1 MDNWSSTTVI
11 EDKFKGFPIDS
22 YGKTLEQFLATNP
35 NLFTANFQFPIMVLK
50 EAAIKNNIAQMMSFC
65 NSVDAQLAPHVKT
78 TMSPQLAQMQV
89 AAGARAL
96 TVANFWQGRIFLKH
110 GFKNII
116 IANEVLDPTAIA
128 EIAKINKQ
136 KQAEIIFYV
145 DSILALEIIQ
155 KHTPLEG
162 EQNLFIEIGTENG
175 RGGVREL
182 SLVEQL
188 AQRIKAD
195 QRLNLIGVTGFEGA
209 VPDAARGRRGE
220 KKISKFCQKIVAAA
234 ELAYPYKSD
243 QPFVISAGG
252 SAYFDI
258 VARELNKFEKPRR
271 LLLRSGGYITHDHKY
286 YEEIYPFALS
296 DRSFQPAIEV
306 WAQVISKPEKD
317 FGVLNLGKR
326 DIGNDLHNPIPIKSY
341 DGQVK
346 SFSAVIEKLNDQH
359 GYLRGKQEFSLAQL
373 IGLGISHPCTTF
385 DKWGLIPLVNDD
397 YDLIDCLQTFF

>member
-11 EDKFKGFPIDS
+11 EFKYKGFPIDS
-22 YGKTLEQFLATNP
+22 YGKTLEQFLATKP
-35 NLFTANFQFPIMVLK
+35 NLFTSNFQFPIMVLK
-50 EAAIKNNIAQMMSFC
+50 ESALNNNIAQMMSFC
-65 NSVDAQLAPHVKT
+65 DSVKAELAPHVKT
-78 TMSPQLAQMQV
+78 TMSPQLAKMQI
-89 AAGARAL
+89 AAGVSAL
-96 TVANFWQGRIFLKH
+96 TVANFWQASIFLNF
-110 GFKNII
+110 GFKKMI
-116 IANEVLDPTAIA
+116 IANEVLDPMAIA
-128 EIAKINKQ
+128 AIAKINKL

-155 KHTPLEG
+155 KHTPSEG

-188 AQRIKAD
+188 AQRIRAD
-195 QRLNLIGVTGFEGA
+195 KRLNLIGVTGFEGA

-258 VARELNKFEKPRR
+258 VARELNKFEKPRQ

-286 YEEIYPFALS
+286 YEEIYPFAS
-296 DRSFQPAIEV
+296 TDRSFQPAIEV
-306 WAQVISKPEKD
+306 WAQVISKPEKG

-359 GYLRGKQEFSLAQL
+359 GYLRTSADFQLAQL

-385 DKWGLIPLVNDD
+385 DKWRLVPLVNDN
-397 YDLIDCLQTFF
+397 YDVVDCLQTFF

>member
-50 EAAIKNNIAQMMSFC
+50 ESAVKNNIAQMMSFC

-89 AAGARAL
+89 AAGATAL

-110 GFKNII
+110 GFKNLI

-162 EQNLFIEIGTENG
+162 EQNLFIEVGTENG

-195 QRLNLIGVTGFEGA
+195 KRLNLIGVTGFEGA

-243 QPFVISAGG
+243 QQFVISAGG

-286 YEEIYPFALS
+286 YEEIYPFAS
-296 DRSFQPAIEV
+296 TDRSFQPAIEV
-306 WAQVISKPEKD
+306 WAQVISKPEKG

>member
-11 EDKFKGFPIDS
+11 EFKYKGFPIDS
-22 YGKTLEQFLATNP
+22 YGKTLEQFLATKP
-35 NLFTANFQFPIMVLK
+35 NLFNSNFQFPIMVLK
-50 EAAIKNNIAQMMSFC
+50 ESALNNNIAQMMSFC
-65 NSVDAQLAPHVKT
+65 DSVKAELAPHVKT
-78 TMSPQLAQMQV
+78 TMSPQLAKMQI
-89 AAGARAL
+89 AAGVSAL
-96 TVANFWQGRIFLKH
+96 TVANFWQASIFLNF
-110 GFKNII
+110 GFKKMI
-116 IANEVLDPTAIA
+116 IANEVLDPMAIA
-128 EIAKINKQ
+128 AIAKINKL

-155 KHTPLEG
+155 KHTPSEG

-195 QRLNLIGVTGFEGA
+195 KRLNLIGVTGFEGA

-286 YEEIYPFALS
+286 YEEIYPFAS
-296 DRSFQPAIEV
+296 TDRSFQPAIEV
-306 WAQVISKPEKD
+306 WAQVISKPEKG

-359 GYLRGKQEFSLAQL
+359 GYLRTSADFQLAQL

-385 DKWGLIPLVNDD
+385 DKWRLVPLVNDN
-397 YDLIDCLQTFF
+397 YDVVDCLQTFF

>member
-22 YGKTLEQFLATNP
+22 YGKTLEQFLATKP

-89 AAGARAL
+89 AAGATAL

-110 GFKNII
+110 GFKNLI

-155 KHTPLEG
+155 KHTPSEG

-188 AQRIKAD
+188 AQRISAD
-195 QRLNLIGVTGFEGA
+195 KRLNLIGVTGFEGA

-286 YEEIYPFALS
+286 YEEIYPFAS
-296 DRSFQPAIEV
+296 TDRSFQPAIEV

>member
-22 YGKTLEQFLATNP
+22 YGKTLEQFLATKP

-110 GFKNII
+110 GFKNLI

-128 EIAKINKQ
+128 EIAKINKE

-155 KHTPLEG
+155 KHTPSEG

-286 YEEIYPFALS
+286 YEEIYPFAS
-296 DRSFQPAIEV
+296 TDRSFQPAIEV
-306 WAQVISKPEKD
+306 WAQVISKPEKG

>member
-11 EDKFKGFPIDS
+11 EGKFKGFPIDS
-22 YGKTLEQFLATNP
+22 YGKTLEQFLATKP
-35 NLFTANFQFPIMVLK
+35 NLFTANFQFPIMVIK
-50 EAAIKNNIAQMMSFC
+50 ESAVKNNIAQMMSFC
-65 NSVDAQLAPHVKT
+65 NLVDAELAPHVKT

-89 AAGARAL
+89 AAGATAL

-110 GFKNII
+110 GFKNLI
-116 IANEVLDPTAIA
+116 IANEVLDPTAIK

-155 KHTPLEG
+155 KHTPVEG

-182 SLVEQL
+182 SLVEQI
-188 AQRIKAD
+188 AQRISAD
-195 QRLNLIGVTGFEGA
+195 KRLNLIGVTGFEGA

-243 QPFVISAGG
+243 QQFVISAGG

-271 LLLRSGGYITHDHKY
+271 LLLRSGGYITHDHRY
-286 YEEIYPFALS
+286 YEDIYPFASS

-359 GYLRGKQEFSLAQL
+359 GYLRGRQEFSLAQL

-385 DKWGLIPLVNDD
+385 DKWGLIPLVNDN

>member
-11 EDKFKGFPIDS
+11 EGKFKGFPIES
-22 YGKTLEQFLATNP
+22 YGKTLEQFLATKP
-35 NLFTANFQFPIMVLK
+35 NLFTANFQFPIMVIK
-50 EAAIKNNIAQMMSFC
+50 ESAVKNNIAQMMSFC
-65 NSVDAQLAPHVKT
+65 NLVDAELAPHVKT

-89 AAGARAL
+89 AAGATAL

-110 GFKNII
+110 GFKNLI
-116 IANEVLDPTAIA
+116 IANEVLDPTAIK

-155 KHTPLEG
+155 KHTPVEG

-182 SLVEQL
+182 SLVEQI
-188 AQRIKAD
+188 AQRISAD
-195 QRLNLIGVTGFEGA
+195 KRLNLIGVTGFEGA
-209 VPDAARGRRGE
+209 VPDVARGRRGE

-243 QPFVISAGG
+243 QQFVISAGG

-271 LLLRSGGYITHDHKY
+271 LLLRSGGYITHDHRY
-286 YEEIYPFALS
+286 YEDIYPFASS

-359 GYLRGKQEFSLAQL
+359 GYLRGRQEFSLAQL

-385 DKWGLIPLVNDD
+385 DKWGLIPLVNDN

>member
-22 YGKTLEQFLATNP
+22 YGKTLEQFLATKP
-35 NLFTANFQFPIMVLK
+35 NLFTTNFQFPIMVLK
-50 EAAIKNNIAQMMSFC
+50 ESAVKNNIAQMMSFC

-89 AAGARAL
+89 AAGATAL

-110 GFKNII
+110 GFKNLI

-155 KHTPLEG
+155 KHTPSEG

-188 AQRIKAD
+188 AQRIRAD
-195 QRLNLIGVTGFEGA
+195 KRLNLIGVTGFEGA

-243 QPFVISAGG
+243 QQFVISAGG

-286 YEEIYPFALS
+286 YEEIYPFAS
-296 DRSFQPAIEV
+296 TDRSFQPAIEV
-306 WAQVISKPEKD
+306 WAQVISKPEKG

>member
-11 EDKFKGFPIDS
+11 EGKFKGFPIDS
-22 YGKTLEQFLATNP
+22 YGKTLEQFLATKP

-50 EAAIKNNIAQMMSFC
+50 ESAVKNNIAQMMSFC
-65 NSVDAQLAPHVKT
+65 NSVNAELAPHVKT

-89 AAGARAL
+89 AAGATAL
-96 TVANFWQGRIFLKH
+96 TVANFWQGSIFLKH
-110 GFKNII
+110 GFKNLI

-155 KHTPLEG
+155 KFTPLEG
-162 EQNLFIEIGTENG
+162 EQNLFIEIGAENG

-188 AQRIKAD
+188 AQRIKTD

-220 KKISKFCQKIVAAA
+220 RKISKFCQKIVAAA

-286 YEEIYPFALS
+286 YEEIYPFAS
-296 DRSFQPAIEV
+296 TDRSFQPAIEV
-306 WAQVISKPEKD
+306 WGQVISKPERD

-397 YDLIDCLQTFF
+397 YDLIDCMQTFF

>member
-1 MDNWSSTTVI
+1 MDSSSSSTVI
-11 EDKFKGFPIDS
+11 EGSFKGFPIDS
-22 YGKTLEQFLATNP
+22 YGKTLAAFLATKP

-50 EAAIKNNIAQMMSFC
+50 ESAIKNNIAQMMSFC
-65 NSVDAQLAPHVKT
+65 NSVNAELAPHVKT
-78 TMSPQLAQMQV
+78 TMSPQLAQLQM
-89 AAGARAL
+89 AAGATAL
-96 TVANFWQGRIFLKH
+96 TVANFWQGSIFLKY
-110 GFKNII
+110 GFKNLI
-116 IANEVLDPTAIA
+116 IANEILDAKVIA
-128 EIAKINKQ
+128 EIARINKQ

-155 KHTPLEG
+155 KHTPMAG
-162 EQNLFIEIGTENG
+162 EQNLLIEIGTDNG

-182 SLVEQL
+182 SQVSEI
-188 AQRIKAD
+188 AQRISAD
-195 QRLNLIGVTGFEGA
+195 SRLNLIGVTGFEGA

-220 KKISKFCQKIVAAA
+220 KKLVKFCQRIVAAA

-243 QPFVISAGG
+243 QQFVISAGG

-258 VARELNKFEKPRR
+258 VARELNKFNKPRR
-271 LLLRSGGYITHDHKY
+271 LLLRSGGYISHDHKY

-296 DRSFQPAIEV
+296 DRSFQAAIEV
-306 WAQVISKPEKD
+306 WGQVISKPERD

-359 GYLRGKQEFSLAQL
+359 GYLRAKQEFSLGQL
-373 IGLGISHPCTTF
+373 VGLGISHPCTTF
-385 DKWGLIPLVNDD
+385 DKWRLIPVVNDD
-397 YDLIDCLQTFF
+397 YDLVDCVQTFF

>member
-1 MDNWSSTTVI
+1 MDNWSGTTVI

-22 YGKTLEQFLATNP
+22 YGKTLEQFLATKP

-50 EAAIKNNIAQMMSFC
+50 ESAVKNNSAQMMSFC

-89 AAGARAL
+89 AAGATAL

-110 GFKNII
+110 GFKNLI

-155 KHTPLEG
+155 KHTPSEG

-188 AQRIKAD
+188 AQRIRTDK
-195 QRLNLIGVTGFEGA
+195 RLNLIGVTGFEGA

-243 QPFVISAGG
+243 QQFVISAGG

-286 YEEIYPFALS
+286 YEEIYPFAS
-296 DRSFQPAIEV
+296 TDRSFQPAIEV
-306 WAQVISKPEKD
+306 WAQVISKPEKG

-397 YDLIDCLQTFF
+397 YDVIDCLQTFF

>member
-11 EDKFKGFPIDS
+11 EGKFKGFPIDS
-22 YGKTLEQFLATNP
+22 YGKTLEQFLATKP

-50 EAAIKNNIAQMMSFC
+50 ESAVKNNIAQMMSFC
-65 NSVDAQLAPHVKT
+65 NSVNAQLAPHVKT

-89 AAGARAL
+89 AAGATAL
-96 TVANFWQGRIFLKH
+96 TVANFWQGSIFLKH
-110 GFKNII
+110 GFKNLI

-155 KHTPLEG
+155 KFTPLEG
-162 EQNLFIEIGTENG
+162 EQNLFIETGAKNG

-271 LLLRSGGYITHDHKY
+271 LLLRSGGYITHDHRY
-286 YEEIYPFALS
+286 YEEIYPFAS
-296 DRSFQPAIEV
+296 TDRSFQPAIEV
-306 WAQVISKPEKD
+306 WGQVISKPERD

-397 YDLIDCLQTFF
+397 YDLIDCMQTFF

>member
-50 EAAIKNNIAQMMSFC
+50 ESAVKNNIAQMMSFC

-89 AAGARAL
+89 AAGATAL

-110 GFKNII
+110 GFKNLI

-155 KHTPLEG
+155 KHTPSEG

-195 QRLNLIGVTGFEGA
+195 KRLNLIGVTGFEGA

-286 YEEIYPFALS
+286 YEEIYPFASS

>member
-50 EAAIKNNIAQMMSFC
+50 ESAVKNNIAQMMSFC

-89 AAGARAL
+89 AAGATAL

-110 GFKNII
+110 GFKNLI

-155 KHTPLEG
+155 KHTPSEG

-195 QRLNLIGVTGFEGA
+195 KRLNLIGVTGFEGA

-243 QPFVISAGG
+243 QQFVISAGG

-286 YEEIYPFALS
+286 YEEIYPFAS
-296 DRSFQPAIEV
+296 TDRSFQPAIEV
-306 WAQVISKPEKD
+306 WAQVISKPEKG

>member
-1 MDNWSSTTVI
+1 VEQSFSSKVI
-11 EDKFKGFPIDS
+11 ESTFKGFPIDS
-22 YGKTLEQFLATNP
+22 YGKTLEQFLATKP
-35 NLFTANFQFPIMVLK
+35 NLFTTNFQFPIMVLK
-50 EAAIKNNIAQMMSFC
+50 ESAVKNNIAQMMSFC

-89 AAGARAL
+89 AAGATAL

-110 GFKNII
+110 GFKNLI

-195 QRLNLIGVTGFEGA
+195 KRLNLIGVTGFEGA

-220 KKISKFCQKIVAAA
+220 KKISKFCQKIVASA

-243 QPFVISAGG
+243 QQFVISAGG

-286 YEEIYPFALS
+286 YEEIYPFAS
-296 DRSFQPAIEV
+296 TDRSFQPAIEV

>member
-11 EDKFKGFPIDS
+11 EGIYKGFPIDS
-22 YGKTLEQFLATNP
+22 YGKTLEQFLATKP

-50 EAAIKNNIAQMMSFC
+50 ESAVKNNIAQMMSFC
-65 NSVDAQLAPHVKT
+65 NSVNAELAPHVKT

-89 AAGARAL
+89 AAGATAL
-96 TVANFWQGRIFLKH
+96 TVANFWQGSIFLKY
-110 GFKNII
+110 GFKNLI

-128 EIAKINKQ
+128 AIARINRQ

-155 KHTPLEG
+155 KYTPLEG
-162 EQNLFIEIGTENG
+162 EQNLLIEIGTDNG
-175 RGGVREL
+175 RGGVRDL
-182 SLVEQL
+182 SQVAEI
-188 AQRIKAD
+188 AQRISAD
-195 QRLNLIGVTGFEGA
+195 SRLNLIGVTGFEGA

-220 KKISKFCQKIVAAA
+220 RKISKFCQKIVAAA
-234 ELAYPYKSD
+234 QLAYPYKSD

-286 YEEIYPFALS
+286 YEEIYPFAS
-296 DRSFQPAIEV
+296 TDRSFQPAIEV
-306 WAQVISKPEKD
+306 WGQVISKPERD

-397 YDLIDCLQTFF
+397 YDLINCIQTFF

>member
-11 EDKFKGFPIDS
+11 EFKYKGFPIDS
-22 YGKTLEQFLATNP
+22 YGKTLEQFLATKP
-35 NLFTANFQFPIMVLK
+35 NLFNSNFQFPIMVLK
-50 EAAIKNNIAQMMSFC
+50 ESALNNNIAQMMSFC
-65 NSVDAQLAPHVKT
+65 NSVKAELAPHVKT
-78 TMSPQLAQMQV
+78 TMSPQLAKMQI
-89 AAGARAL
+89 AAGASAL
-96 TVANFWQGRIFLKH
+96 TVANFWQASIFLKF
-110 GFKNII
+110 GFKNLI
-116 IANEVLDPTAIA
+116 IANEVLDPMAIA
-128 EIAKINKQ
+128 AIAKINKL

-145 DSILALEIIQ
+145 DSIAGLETIQ
-155 KHTPLEG
+155 KHTPIED

-175 RGGVREL
+175 RGGVRDL
-182 SLVEQL
+182 AQVEQI
-188 AQRIKAD
+188 AQQIRAD
-195 QRLNLIGVTGFEGA
+195 SRLKLRGVTGFEGA
-209 VPDAARGRRGE
+209 VPDGARGRRGE
-220 KKISKFCQKIVAAA
+220 KKLVKFCQKIVAAA

-258 VARELNKFEKPRR
+258 VARELNKFDKQRR
-271 LLLRSGGYITHDHKY
+271 LLLRSGGYITHDHRY
-286 YEEIYPFALS
+286 YEEIYPFAAT

-306 WAQVISKPEKD
+306 WAQVISKPEQD

-359 GYLRGKQEFSLAQL
+359 GYLRTRADFQLAQL

-385 DKWGLIPLVNDD
+385 DKWRLVPLVNDN
-397 YDLIDCLQTFF
+397 YDVVDCLQTFF

>member
-11 EDKFKGFPIDS
+11 EFKYKGFPIDS
-22 YGKTLEQFLATNP
+22 YGKTLEQFLTTKP
-35 NLFTANFQFPIMVLK
+35 NLFTSNFQFPIMVLK
-50 EAAIKNNIAQMMSFC
+50 ESALNNNIAQMMSFC
-65 NSVDAQLAPHVKT
+65 DSVKAELAPHVKT
-78 TMSPQLAQMQV
+78 TMSPQLAKMQI
-89 AAGARAL
+89 AAGVSAL
-96 TVANFWQGRIFLKH
+96 TVANFWQASIFLNF
-110 GFKNII
+110 GFKKMI
-116 IANEVLDPTAIA
+116 IANEVLDPMAIA
-128 EIAKINKQ
+128 AIAKINKL

-155 KHTPLEG
+155 KHTPSEG

-195 QRLNLIGVTGFEGA
+195 KRLNLIGVTGFEGA

-286 YEEIYPFALS
+286 YEEIYPFAS
-296 DRSFQPAIEV
+296 TDRSFQPAIEV
-306 WAQVISKPEKD
+306 WAQVISKPEKG

-359 GYLRGKQEFSLAQL
+359 GYLRTSADFQLAQL

-385 DKWGLIPLVNDD
+385 DKWRLVPLVNDN
-397 YDLIDCLQTFF
+397 YDVVDCLQTFF

>member
-50 EAAIKNNIAQMMSFC
+50 ESAVKNNIAQMMSFC

-110 GFKNII
+110 GFKNLI

-155 KHTPLEG
+155 KHTPSEG

-195 QRLNLIGVTGFEGA
+195 KRLNLIGVTGFEGA

-286 YEEIYPFALS
+286 YEEIYPFASS

>member
-22 YGKTLEQFLATNP
+22 YGKTLEQFLATKP

-89 AAGARAL
+89 AAGATAL
-96 TVANFWQGRIFLKH
+96 TIANFWQGRIFLKH
-110 GFKNII
+110 GFKNLI

-155 KHTPLEG
+155 KHTPSEG

-195 QRLNLIGVTGFEGA
+195 KRLNLIGVTGFEGA

-243 QPFVISAGG
+243 QQLVISAGG

-286 YEEIYPFALS
+286 YEEIYPFAS
-296 DRSFQPAIEV
+296 TDRSFQPAIEV
-306 WAQVISKPEKD
+306 WAQVISKPEKG

>member
-22 YGKTLEQFLATNP
+22 YGKTLEQFLATKP

-50 EAAIKNNIAQMMSFC
+50 ESAIKNNIAQMMSFC
-65 NSVDAQLAPHVKT
+65 NSVNAELAPHVKT

-89 AAGARAL
+89 AAGATAL
-96 TVANFWQGRIFLKH
+96 TVANFWQVSIFLKY
-110 GFKNII
+110 GFKNLI

-128 EIAKINKQ
+128 AIARINKQ

-155 KHTPLEG
+155 KHTPSEG

-188 AQRIKAD
+188 AQRISTDK
-195 QRLNLIGVTGFEGA
+195 RLNLIGVTGFEGA

-234 ELAYPYKSD
+234 ELAYPYRSD

-286 YEEIYPFALS
+286 YEEIYPFAS
-296 DRSFQPAIEV
+296 TDRSFQPAIEV

>member
-89 AAGARAL
+89 AAGATAL

-110 GFKNII
+110 GFKNLI

-162 EQNLFIEIGTENG
+162 EQNLFIEVGTENG

-195 QRLNLIGVTGFEGA
+195 KRLNLIGVTGFEGA

-286 YEEIYPFALS
+286 YEEIYPFAS
-296 DRSFQPAIEV
+296 TDRSFQPAIEV
-306 WAQVISKPEKD
+306 WAQVISKPEKG

-359 GYLRGKQEFSLAQL
+359 GYLRTRADFQLAQL

-385 DKWGLIPLVNDD
+385 DKWRLVPLVNDN
-397 YDLIDCLQTFF
+397 YDVVDCLQTFF

>member
-11 EDKFKGFPIDS
+11 EGKFKGFPIDS
-22 YGKTLEQFLATNP
+22 YGKTLEQFLATKP

-50 EAAIKNNIAQMMSFC
+50 ESAVKNNIAQMMSFC
-65 NSVDAQLAPHVKT
+65 NSVNAELAPHVKT

-89 AAGARAL
+89 AAGATAL
-96 TVANFWQGRIFLKH
+96 TVANFWQGSIFLKY
-110 GFKNII
+110 GFKNLI

-155 KHTPLEG
+155 KHTPSEG
-162 EQNLFIEIGTENG
+162 EQNLFIEIGAENG

-188 AQRIKAD
+188 AQRIKTD

-220 KKISKFCQKIVAAA
+220 RKISKFCQKIVAAA

-286 YEEIYPFALS
+286 YEEIYPFAS
-296 DRSFQPAIEV
+296 TDRSFQPAIEV
-306 WAQVISKPEKD
+306 WGQVIIKPERD

-397 YDLIDCLQTFF
+397 YDLIDCMQTFF

>member
-11 EDKFKGFPIDS
+11 EFKYKGFPIDF
-22 YGKTLEQFLATNP
+22 YGKTLVQFLASKP
-35 NLFTANFQFPIMVLK
+35 NLFTSNFQFPIMVLK
-50 EAAIKNNIAQMMSFC
+50 ESALNNNIAQMMSFC
-65 NSVDAQLAPHVKT
+65 DSVKAELAPHVKT
-78 TMSPQLAQMQV
+78 TMSPQLAKMQI
-89 AAGARAL
+89 AAGVSAL
-96 TVANFWQGRIFLKH
+96 TVANFWQASIFLNF
-110 GFKNII
+110 GFKKMI
-116 IANEVLDPTAIA
+116 IANEVLDPMAIA
-128 EIAKINKQ
+128 AIAKINKL

-155 KHTPLEG
+155 KHTPSEG

-195 QRLNLIGVTGFEGA
+195 KRLNLIGVTGFEGA

-286 YEEIYPFALS
+286 YEEIYPFAS
-296 DRSFQPAIEV
+296 TDRSFQPAIEV
-306 WAQVISKPEKD
+306 WAQVISKPEKG

-359 GYLRGKQEFSLAQL
+359 GYLRTSADFQLAQL

-385 DKWGLIPLVNDD
+385 DKWRLVPLVNDN
-397 YDLIDCLQTFF
+397 YDVVDCLQTFF

>member
-22 YGKTLEQFLATNP
+22 YGKTLEQFLATKP
-35 NLFTANFQFPIMVLK
+35 HLFTTNFQFPIMVLK
-50 EAAIKNNIAQMMSFC
+50 ESAVKNNIAQMMSFC

-89 AAGARAL
+89 AAGATAL

-110 GFKNII
+110 GFKNLI

-155 KHTPLEG
+155 KHTPSEG

-182 SLVEQL
+182 SLVAQL

-195 QRLNLIGVTGFEGA
+195 KRLNLIGVTGFEGA
-209 VPDAARGRRGE
+209 VPDAARARRGE

-243 QPFVISAGG
+243 RPFVISAGG

-296 DRSFQPAIEV
+296 DRSFKPAIEV

-359 GYLRGKQEFSLAQL
+359 GYLRTRADFQLAQL

>member
-1 MDNWSSTTVI
+1 MDNWSGTTVI

-22 YGKTLEQFLATNP
+22 YGKTLEQFLATKP

-89 AAGARAL
+89 AAGATAL
-96 TVANFWQGRIFLKH
+96 TIANFWQGRIFLKH
-110 GFKNII
+110 GFKNLI

-145 DSILALEIIQ
+145 DSILALEKIQ

-162 EQNLFIEIGTENG
+162 EQNLFIEVGTENG

-195 QRLNLIGVTGFEGA
+195 KRLNLIGVTGFEGA

-243 QPFVISAGG
+243 QQFVISAGG

-286 YEEIYPFALS
+286 YEEIYPFAS
-296 DRSFQPAIEV
+296 TDRSFQPAIEV
-306 WAQVISKPEKD
+306 WAQVISKPEKG

>member
-11 EDKFKGFPIDS
+11 EGKFKGFPIDS
-22 YGKTLEQFLATNP
+22 YGKTLEQFLATKP

-50 EAAIKNNIAQMMSFC
+50 ESAVKNNIAQMMSFC
-65 NSVDAQLAPHVKT
+65 NSVNAQLAPHVKT

-89 AAGARAL
+89 AAGATAL
-96 TVANFWQGRIFLKH
+96 TVANFWQGSIFLKY
-110 GFKNII
+110 GFKNLI

-155 KHTPLEG
+155 KFTPLAG
-162 EQNLFIEIGTENG
+162 EQNLFIEIGAENG

-220 KKISKFCQKIVAAA
+220 RKISKFCQKIVAAA

-286 YEEIYPFALS
+286 YEEIYPFAS
-296 DRSFQPAIEV
+296 TDRSFQPAIEV
-306 WAQVISKPEKD
+306 WGQVISKPERD

-397 YDLIDCLQTFF
+397 YDLIDCMQTFF

>member
-89 AAGARAL
+89 AAGATAL

-110 GFKNII
+110 GFKNLI

-155 KHTPLEG
+155 KHTPSEG

-188 AQRIKAD
+188 AQRIRTDK
-195 QRLNLIGVTGFEGA
+195 RLNLIGVTGFEGA

-243 QPFVISAGG
+243 QQFVISAGG

-286 YEEIYPFALS
+286 YEEIYPFAS
-296 DRSFQPAIEV
+296 TDRSFQPAIEV
-306 WAQVISKPEKD
+306 WAQVISKPEKS

>member
-22 YGKTLEQFLATNP
+22 YGKTLEQFLATKP
-35 NLFTANFQFPIMVLK
+35 NLFTANFQFPIMVLN
-50 EAAIKNNIAQMMSFC
+50 ESAVKNNIAQMMSFC
-65 NSVDAQLAPHVKT
+65 NLVDAQLAPHVKT

-110 GFKNII
+110 GFKNLI

-155 KHTPLEG
+155 KHTPSEG
-162 EQNLFIEIGTENG
+162 EQNLFIEIGAENG

-209 VPDAARGRRGE
+209 VPDAARDRRGE

-286 YEEIYPFALS
+286 YEEIYPFASS

>member
-22 YGKTLEQFLATNP
+22 YGKTLEQFLATKP

-50 EAAIKNNIAQMMSFC
+50 ESAVKNNIAQMMSFC

-89 AAGARAL
+89 AAGATAL

-110 GFKNII
+110 GFKNLI

-155 KHTPLEG
+155 KHTPSEG

-188 AQRIKAD
+188 AQRIRAD
-195 QRLNLIGVTGFEGA
+195 KRLNLIGVTGFEGA
-209 VPDAARGRRGE
+209 VPDAARGRRGV

-243 QPFVISAGG
+243 QQFVISAGG

-296 DRSFQPAIEV
+296 DRSFKPAIEV

-397 YDLIDCLQTFF
+397 YDVIDCLQTFF

>member
-22 YGKTLEQFLATNP
+22 YGKTLEQFLATKP

-89 AAGARAL
+89 AAGATAL

-110 GFKNII
+110 GFKNLI

-155 KHTPLEG
+155 KHTPSEG

-188 AQRIKAD
+188 AQRISAD
-195 QRLNLIGVTGFEGA
+195 KRLNLIGVTGFEGA

-234 ELAYPYKSD
+234 ELAYPYRSD
-243 QPFVISAGG
+243 HPFVISAGG

-286 YEEIYPFALS
+286 YEEIYPFAS
-296 DRSFQPAIEV
+296 TDRSFQPAIEV

>member
-11 EDKFKGFPIDS
+11 EGKFKGFPIES
-22 YGKTLEQFLATNP
+22 YGKTLEQFLATKP
-35 NLFTANFQFPIMVLK
+35 NLFTANFQFPIMVIK
-50 EAAIKNNIAQMMSFC
+50 ESAVKNNIAQMMSFC
-65 NSVDAQLAPHVKT
+65 NLVDAELAPHVKT

-89 AAGARAL
+89 AAGATAL
-96 TVANFWQGRIFLKH
+96 TIANFWQASIFLKH
-110 GFKNII
+110 GFKNLI
-116 IANEVLDPTAIA
+116 IANEVLDPTAIK

-155 KHTPLEG
+155 KHTPVEG

-182 SLVEQL
+182 SLVEQI
-188 AQRIKAD
+188 AQRISAD
-195 QRLNLIGVTGFEGA
+195 KRLNLIGVTGFEGA

-234 ELAYPYKSD
+234 NLAYPYKSD
-243 QPFVISAGG
+243 QQFVISAGG

-258 VARELNKFEKPRR
+258 VARELNKFEQPRR
-271 LLLRSGGYITHDHKY
+271 LLLRSGGYITHDHRY
-286 YEEIYPFALS
+286 YEDIYPFASS

-359 GYLRGKQEFSLAQL
+359 GYLRGRQEFELAQL

-385 DKWGLIPLVNDD
+385 DKWGLIPLVNDN